1 MRLSVLFAQVKRSE
15 VMLEIITIL
24 PGLDKGGN
32 REKFDELTLRA
43 GETVSIVGPTGSGK
57 TAFISDIELLAQGDT
72 STKRR
77 VLINGKI
84 PGDEVRYNPA
94 SKPIAM
100 ITQNTKCFTD
110 LSTEEFLQIHARSRN
125 IEEKRIIMDTIDL
138 ANKFTGEKI
147 KKDTRVTVLSGGQ
160 TRSLLIADAILI
172 GAAPVILLD
181 EIENAGI
188 FKQEVI
194 DIIKNT
200 SKIIIFVTHDP
211 VIALL
216 TKKRIIMENGA
227 VVKVLNQNEFETR
240 AAQNLLELDKQVGL
254 IREQLRAG
262 HEITSELL
270 HVSFA

>member
-1 MRLSVLFAQVKRSE
+1 M
-15 VMLEIITIL
+15 INTITIL
-24 PGLDKGGN
+24 PGLDKRGGK
-32 REKFDELTLRA
+32 ESYQYLTLTA

-72 STKRR
+72 STGRCI
-77 VLINGKI
+77 LINGKT
-84 PGDEVRYNPA
+84 PSDEIRYNPA
-94 SKPIAM
+94 MKPIAM

-110 LSTEEFLQIHARSRN
+110 LSTVEFLKIHARARKISDDRV
-125 IEEKRIIMDTIDL
+125 IMETIDL

-147 KKDTRVTVLSGGQ
+147 DRETRVTVLSGGQ

-172 GAAPVILLD
+172 GAAPIILLD

-216 TKKRIIMENGA
+216 SKKRIIMENGA
-227 VVKVLNQNEFETR
+227 VKKVLSQNEFETK
-240 AAQNLLELDKQVGL
+240 AAANLLELDKQVGF
-254 IREQLRAG
+254 IREKLRAG
-262 HEITSELL
+262 DEITKDLIN
-270 HVSFA
+270 VSFA